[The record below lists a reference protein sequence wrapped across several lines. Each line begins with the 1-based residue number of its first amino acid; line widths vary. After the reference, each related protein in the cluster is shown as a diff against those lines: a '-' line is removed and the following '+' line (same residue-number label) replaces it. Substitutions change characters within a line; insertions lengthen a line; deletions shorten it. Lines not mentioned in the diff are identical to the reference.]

1 MVAQNPFEFRIF
13 HENDP
18 AMGVP
23 GVPSTMERPRVV
35 PVVGSED
42 SKWNY
47 LDFYDLDRQMRN
59 MFFLKYWTIPPKKLE
74 KKYRS
79 KIGMNCDELLK
90 SYVFWCCCCYYY
102 YYLYS
107 ELTIEIVP
115 KPVFNNC
122 PS

>member
-42 SKWNY
+42 SKWNH
-47 LDFYDLDRQMRN
+47 LDFDDLDRQMRN
-59 MFFLKYWTIPPKKLE
+59 MFFWSTEQLPKKLE
-74 KKYRS
+74 RH
-79 KIGMNCDELLK
+79 IGAK
-90 SYVFWCCCCYYY
+90 
-102 YYLYS
+102 
-107 ELTIEIVP
+107 
-115 KPVFNNC
+115 
-122 PS
+122 

>member
-42 SKWNY
+42 SK
-47 LDFYDLDRQMRN
+47 
-59 MFFLKYWTIPPKKLE
+59 
-74 KKYRS
+74 
-79 KIGMNCDELLK
+79 
-90 SYVFWCCCCYYY
+90 
-102 YYLYS
+102 
-107 ELTIEIVP
+107 
-115 KPVFNNC
+115 
-122 PS
+122 